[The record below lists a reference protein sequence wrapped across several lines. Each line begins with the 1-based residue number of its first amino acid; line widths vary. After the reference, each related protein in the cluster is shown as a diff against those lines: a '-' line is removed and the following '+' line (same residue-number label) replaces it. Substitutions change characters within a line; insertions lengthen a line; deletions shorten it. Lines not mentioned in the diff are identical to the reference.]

1 MEEEIYYL
9 GGKGELDKIE
19 ERHESEDESR
29 YEKIRMKADSHG

>member
-1 MEEEIYYL
+1 MYYL

-29 YEKIRMKADSHG
+29 YEKRRMKADHQGQQH